1 MSSTKYLYYLNVSF
15 IDTAT
20 MVLEREEKGLEKENL
35 INSITPEEI
44 EGCADDV
51 TNTSLYDAIR
61 NTLKYDRNDC
71 EITEVEEEVI

>member
-1 MSSTKYLYYLNVSF
+1 MSSTKYLYYLNVSY

-20 MVLEREEKGLEKENL
+20 MLLEREEKGLEKENL

-71 EITEVEEEVI
+71 EITDVEGVS

>member
-1 MSSTKYLYYLNVSF
+1 MSTKYFYHLRVSF
-15 IDTAT
+15 IDTAF
-20 MVLEREEKGLEKENL
+20 MLLEREEKGLEKENL

-71 EITEVEEEVI
+71 EITDVEGVS